1 MPLRGEKVTLR
12 AVEWGDLPHFVDWLN
27 DPEVN
32 AHLMSNPLAGLEEQ
46 EQWYHDLQ
54 GTDERV
60 LSVEAED
67 GRLIGNCGIIKL
79 EWEDRRCSLWL
90 AIGEKDVWDRGYGT
104 DVVRTMLR
112 YLFDEMD
119 LNRVYLNVAEANAR
133 AIRAYEK
140 CGFRKEGVMRK
151 ARFKN
156 GRYENDVLM
165 SILQEEWR
173 DL

>member
-1 MPLRGEKVTLR
+1 VLFRSDTIEKTL
-12 AVEWGDLPHFVDWLN
+12 
-27 DPEVN
+27 
-32 AHLMSNPLAGLEEQ
+32 
-46 EQWYHDLQ
+46 
-54 GTDERV
+54 
-60 LSVEAED
+60 
-67 GRLIGNCGIIKL
+67 
-79 EWEDRRCSLWL
+79 
-90 AIGEKDVWDRGYGT
+90 
-104 DVVRTMLR
+104 
-112 YLFDEMD
+112 
-119 LNRVYLNVAEANAR
+119 EANAR